1 MERKSWWLTPLRQN
15 YFICPF
21 SITSISWNSHRRFK
35 GRRNCWGLKKIIR
48 CWLNPSIH
56 SSWLNCKK
64 EMDLLGDVVIIYF
77 LNTTR
82 KCPNYC
88 TPADWS
94 NRPKPLEEIT
104 RVIIR
109 MWFLQE
115 SAMRMNGLHESN
127 SKLNI
132 RRYPKAKK
140 TDSDLI
146 LLLCP
151 RALCCPSKYLW
162 DSPAHKPPFGL

>member
-1 MERKSWWLTPLRQN
+1 MSSSISSTPPRNVQTTVHCWLT
-15 YFICPF
+15 Y
-21 SITSISWNSHRRFK
+21 
-35 GRRNCWGLKKIIR
+35 
-48 CWLNPSIH
+48 
-56 SSWLNCKK
+56 
-64 EMDLLGDVVIIYF
+64 
-77 LNTTR
+77 
-82 KCPNYC
+82 
-88 TPADWS
+88 
-94 NRPKPLEEIT
+94 RPKPLVEIT

-132 RRYPKAKK
+132 RSYPKAKK

-151 RALCCPSKYLW
+151 QALCSGLSTFETLQCINHLRFIALSRSQVHIDILHVSFYTLAQCFFECLW
-162 DSPAHKPPFGL
+162 ILQQSPEVFSYHKNPYIIIHAEIRTKKT